1 MRWHPL
7 FLPHIL
13 GLEVLHAV
21 LCGLQLRLQASFVID
36 QGIQLLPQGTEVGLK
51 EGVQVFAGCGG
62 CLLLEEVPLCLQNLV
77 LLL

>member
-1 MRWHPL
+1 MASCPL

-21 LCGLQLRLQASFVID
+21 LHGLQLRLQASFVID

-51 EGVQVFAGCGG
+51 EGLQVFGGCGG
-62 CLLLEEVPLCLQNLV
+62 CLLLEEVPLGLQDLI